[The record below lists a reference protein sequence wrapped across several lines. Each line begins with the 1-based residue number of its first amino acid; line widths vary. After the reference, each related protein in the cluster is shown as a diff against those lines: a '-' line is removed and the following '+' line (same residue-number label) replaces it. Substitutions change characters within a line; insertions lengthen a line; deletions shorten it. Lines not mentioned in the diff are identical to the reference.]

1 VAAAEPR
8 HLAHLSPPDVRGY
21 LARDDRV
28 IIPFGAIENNG
39 PHLPLVSDTVAAQ
52 AVADA
57 ASSSTGVVVAP
68 AIPWGAS
75 AVNMGFPGTIT
86 LEPRVLERIVEGVCL
101 SLAFHGFRR
110 FAIVSGHYENV
121 WPAASAA
128 ETLRDRGLLVAQ
140 LDLWR
145 LVKKLCRDLAV
156 TDQMP
161 FGHGGE
167 VTTSVILASAPEL
180 VARDRMEAEIPP
192 DGYGLKYYRT
202 YPEVMGFAAWDEV
215 SRSGSVGDPTAAS
228 ADAGGEVI
236 GRVAETLAELLADM
250 READLPPPREFS

>member
-8 HLAHLSPPDVRGY
+8 QLAHLSPPDVQDY

-28 IIPFGAIENNG
+28 IVPFGAIENNG
-39 PHLPLVSDTVAAQ
+39 PHLPLVTDTAAAE
-52 AVADA
+52 AVANA
-57 ASSSTGVVVAP
+57 ASAATGVLVAP

-75 AVNMGFPGTIT
+75 AVNMGFAGTIT
-86 LEPRVLERIVEGVCL
+86 LQPRVLERIVEGICL

-121 WPAASAA
+121 WPVASAG

-145 LVKKLCRDLAV
+145 AVKKLCRDLAV
-156 TDQMP
+156 TEKMP

-167 VTTSVILASAPEL
+167 VMTSVILASSPEL
-180 VARDRMEAEIPP
+180 VARDRMKAENPP

-215 SRSGSVGDPTAAS
+215 SSSGSVGDPTAAS
-228 ADAGGEVI
+228 TDAGEEVI
-236 GRVAETLAELLADM
+236 RRVAENLAELLVDM
-250 READLPPPREFS
+250 RDAALPAPREFS